1 MNKIIED
8 DINHILNSSIPW
20 AKFAGK
26 SILITGATGMIPSY
40 LAYTLLAL
48 NKKISKKCK
57 IFVLVRN
64 KTKAKKLF
72 KNFLN
77 DPSLKIIHQDVIHK
91 IKIKTKVNY
100 IIHGASP
107 ADPTQYQNHPIDALL
122 PNIIGTKNLLDIS
135 LHKNFNGFLFL
146 SSGAI
151 YGNLHKKSI
160 LENSFGTLDPLDIRS
175 CYAESKRMGESMCSS
190 WYNEKKIPIKIGRIF
205 HTYGPT
211 MKLSDGRIFASL
223 VSDVVNN
230 RNLIIKS
237 NGKTV
242 RPFCYISDTI
252 SALFTILLKGKN
264 GEAYNISNP
273 TQSVSVNQLVKIIA
287 NIFPEKNLKIIK
299 KNNLKHKY
307 ANKSVTI
314 QKPDISK
321 IQKLGW
327 HPTFSIKNGFRRTIL
342 SFLEN

>member
-146 SSGAI
+146 SSGSTRRI
-151 YGNLHKKSI
+151 VFSI
-160 LENSFGTLDPLDIRS
+160 SRPRPS
-175 CYAESKRMGESMCSS
+175 
-190 WYNEKKIPIKIGRIF
+190 PGRIAIM
-205 HTYGPT
+205 Y
-211 MKLSDGRIFASL
+211 
-223 VSDVVNN
+223 
-230 RNLIIKS
+230 
-237 NGKTV
+237 
-242 RPFCYISDTI
+242 
-252 SALFTILLKGKN
+252 
-264 GEAYNISNP
+264 
-273 TQSVSVNQLVKIIA
+273 
-287 NIFPEKNLKIIK
+287 
-299 KNNLKHKY
+299 
-307 ANKSVTI
+307 
-314 QKPDISK
+314 
-321 IQKLGW
+321 
-327 HPTFSIKNGFRRTIL
+327 
-342 SFLEN
+342 